1 MSLKDRTCI
10 VGVGTTPYGKR
21 GEFHGRSQIDQI
33 REALDLALE
42 ECGLDRRAI
51 DGFSSYSVD
60 ANDPSL
66 LAPALGIPNVNF
78 SNMVFGGGGGGACAA
93 VADAAAAIVAGLAEV
108 VMVYKVITQPP
119 HARFGA
125 AYGSVQVSADPN
137 SDFHRPFGLV
147 APAQFFALLL
157 RRHMHRYGTTP
168 LHLAEVAVTTRAHAM
183 RNPKALK
190 REPLTIEQHQA
201 SRMIADPFRLFDCC
215 QENDGGAVLLVTSAE
230 RARDLRQRPVFLMAG
245 AQGGDSLWGQG
256 LTSQNAPEDLYT
268 TAGHAH
274 LARRLYAMAG
284 IGPADVDVALLYD
297 HFSGM
302 VILQLE
308 DYGFC
313 ARGEGGAFVEN
324 GGIRWPDGRLPV
336 NTHGGNL
343 SEVYLLGMTHVI
355 EAVRQ
360 LRGTSTCQVADA
372 EIALVTAG
380 PSNLPTSSLLL
391 RRGT

>member
-1 MSLKDRTCI
+1 VTLKDRTCI
-10 VGVGTTPYGKR
+10 VGTGTTAYGRR
-21 GEFHGRSQIDQI
+21 GEFYGRSQTEQI
-33 REALDLALE
+33 RAALDQALE
-42 ECGLDRRAI
+42 ESGLDRREI

-66 LAPALGIPNVNF
+66 LAPALGIPSVNF
-78 SNMVFGGGGGGACAA
+78 SSMVFGGGGGGACAA
-93 VADAAAAIVAGLAEV
+93 VANASAAIVAGLARV

-125 AYGSVQVSADPN
+125 AYGSAQVASDPN
-137 SDFHRPFGLV
+137 SDFHRPFGLI
-147 APAQFFALLL
+147 APVQFFALVL
-157 RRHMHRYGTTP
+157 RRHMHRFGTTP
-168 LHLAEVAVTTRAHAM
+168 LHLAEVAVATRAHAM

-190 REPLTIEQHQA
+190 REPLTVEEHQA
-201 SRMIADPFRLFDCC
+201 ARMIADPFRLYDCC

-230 RARDLRQRPVFLMAG
+230 RARDLGRRPVYVMAG

-268 TAGHAH
+268 SAGHAH
-274 LARRLYAMAG
+274 LAARLYATAG
-284 IGPADVDVALLYD
+284 IGPQDVDVALLYD

-302 VILQLE
+302 VLLQLE

-313 ARGEGGAFVEN
+313 ARGESGPFVAGGA
-324 GGIRWPDGRLPV
+324 IRWPDGRLPV

-343 SEVYLLGMTHVI
+343 SEVYLLGLTHVI

-360 LRGTSTCQVADA
+360 LRGESTCQVRDC

-380 PSNLPTSSLLL
+380 PSNLPSSSLLL
-391 RRGT
+391 RN

>member
-1 MSLKDRTCI
+1 
-10 VGVGTTPYGKR
+10 
-21 GEFHGRSQIDQI
+21 
-33 REALDLALE
+33 
-42 ECGLDRRAI
+42 
-51 DGFSSYSVD
+51 
-60 ANDPSL
+60 
-66 LAPALGIPNVNF
+66 
-78 SNMVFGGGGGGACAA
+78 
-93 VADAAAAIVAGLAEV
+93 
-108 VMVYKVITQPP
+108 
-119 HARFGA
+119 
-125 AYGSVQVSADPN
+125 
-137 SDFHRPFGLV
+137 
-147 APAQFFALLL
+147 
-157 RRHMHRYGTTP
+157 MHLYGTTP
-168 LHLAEVAVTTRAHAM
+168 LHLAEVAVTTRYHAT

-190 REPLTIEQHQA
+190 REPLTLEQHQA

-230 RARDLRQRPVFLMAG
+230 RARDLRQRPVTIMAG
-245 AQGGDSLWGQG
+245 AQGGDSFWGQG
-256 LTSQNAPEDLYT
+256 LTSQNAPEHLYT

-313 ARGEGGAFVEN
+313 ERGEGGAFVEN

-343 SEVYLLGMTHVI
+343 SEVYLLGMTHII
-355 EAVRQ
+355 EGVRQ
-360 LRGTSTCQVADA
+360 LRGTSTSQVADA

-391 RRGT
+391 GRGT